1 MIDQKKVNMVLGEF
15 FGTAILTLVIYTILA
30 RTGFPFFTGLAA
42 GIAVGIL
49 VFTIDKFSDAH
60 VNPVVTFGLWSLR
73 KVKTTQAVVYIG
85 AQLLGGLAA
94 WALLKYLMG
103 RSLSNLAGGA
113 FDWKIFTAEALG
125 AFVLLFGI
133 AAAVYQKY
141 DQSRLALAMG
151 GSLFLGILVASLASN
166 GIVNPAV
173 AIGVQ
178 SWNWSYAVAPLVGAV
193 LGANV
198 YGFMASPMK
207 LAKKSSR
214 KK

>member
-94 WALLKYLMG
+94 WALLKYLMA

-133 AAAVYQKY
+133 AAAVYQK
-141 DQSRLALAMG
+141 
-151 GSLFLGILVASLASN
+151 
-166 GIVNPAV
+166 
-173 AIGVQ
+173 
-178 SWNWSYAVAPLVGAV
+178 
-193 LGANV
+193 
-198 YGFMASPMK
+198 
-207 LAKKSSR
+207 
-214 KK
+214 